1 MGLPVHRLMGG
12 PLRSRIQAYA
22 TGFYR
27 KRGADP
33 VSYLIDETRQR
44 VDASLRGFAEVDRF
58 DDDRVRRIAPQ

>member
-1 MGLPVHRLMGG
+1 MG
-12 PLRSRIQAYA
+12 
-22 TGFYR
+22 

-33 VSYLIDETRQR
+33 ASYLIDETRQR